1 MAGKQAKAHM
11 LGVGLDRGDE
21 HVRITQGPNF
31 TVLMGSEETH
41 DSLRGACMKINEKLR
56 RRGKRLDNVSAEE
69 FFDMV
74 REAGDS

>member
-69 FFDMV
+69 FFDIV
-74 REAGDS
+74 REAGGS